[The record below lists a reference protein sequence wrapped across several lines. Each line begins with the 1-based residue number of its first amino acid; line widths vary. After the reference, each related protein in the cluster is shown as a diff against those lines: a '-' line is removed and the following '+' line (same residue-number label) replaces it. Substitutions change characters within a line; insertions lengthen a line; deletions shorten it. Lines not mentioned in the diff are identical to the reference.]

1 MTDEK
6 AIEELYRTH
15 GPAVLR
21 RARAMLGSEAEALDA
36 VHEAFLDLVAHPEQ
50 LDGVVKR
57 MAWMYRKT
65 TFHCL
70 KQIRRRGGLK
80 RFLNLVGPLP
90 HTSPRA
96 EQVTTVRDLL
106 GRLPPKLAE
115 VAVYYYVDEMTH
127 AEIAGI
133 LGCSRR
139 HVGDLLQ
146 SLQRWSEDDALAFAK

>member
-1 MTDEK
+1 MDERG
-6 AIEELYRTH
+6 IDELYRTH
-15 GPAVLR
+15 GPSVLR

-36 VHEAFLDLVAHPEQ
+36 LHEIFLDLLARPAQ

-57 MAWMYRKT
+57 MAWLYRKI

-70 KQIRRRGGLK
+70 KQIRDRGGHS
-80 RFLNLVGPLP
+80 RIVRALP
-90 HTSPRA
+90 HPDRASPRA
-96 EQVTTVRDLL
+96 EQLTTVRDLL
-106 GRLPPKLAE
+106 ATLPGRLAE

-146 SLQRWSEDDALAFAK
+146 NLKRWSEDDALSFAK

>member
-1 MTDEK
+1 MDER
-6 AIEELYRTH
+6 AIEELYRSH

-21 RARAMLGSEAEALDA
+21 RARALLGSEAEALDA
-36 VHEAFLDLVAHPEQ
+36 LHEVFLDLLARPAQ

-57 MAWMYRKT
+57 MAWVYRKT

-70 KQIRRRGGLK
+70 KQIRRRGGHARLL
-80 RFLNLVGPLP
+80 RLVPQP
-90 HTSPRA
+90 ERAAPRA

-106 GRLPPKLAE
+106 ARLPAPLAE

-127 AEIAGI
+127 AEIAGV
-133 LGCSRR
+133 LGCSCR

-146 SLQRWSEDDALAFAK
+146 NLQRWSENDALALAK